1 MGLKRPEQVC
11 DIAEAISAMSEHE
24 FRRRYFAIDQESYDF
39 PGVGFKR
46 CVISIRG
53 QPEIA
58 GVLQSTNDQS
68 QQDAKDRSLPLLRAV
83 RFHPSFY

>member
-1 MGLKRPEQVC
+1 MGLKRSEQFC

-24 FRRRYFAIDQESYDF
+24 FRHRYFGD

-46 CVISIRG
+46 CVNSISG
-53 QPEIA
+53 QPEMA

-83 RFHPSFY
+83 RFYPSFLLS